1 MQKKILAAVVASMMA
16 GQAMAVTIVDD
27 GTNKVSIGGHIG
39 MRYVDQTDGEATGD
53 SSRINFAFENK
64 LTESTT
70 AFAKA
75 EWGFDTTS
83 SGSDGDFF
91 WQRLGYVGAKNDQLG
106 ALSFGKQ
113 WSSYYMIS
121 GWTDMFATTGGEA
134 SGTYTTYGEELGTAR
149 ADDALQYNHSI
160 MGLNV
165 SAQVQLG
172 ERELYNNADASVWPV
187 VDPTDHV
194 ERSSSYGIAASY
206 DLPMG
211 LSFGAAYNQAE
222 LKAANGII
230 DLDGA
235 DKAKSAIVGAKFEA
249 DKIYAALTFAKMKNV
264 DQGGVFEEAG
274 IVEKAEGIE
283 LFASYQL
290 NDMFTVGGG
299 YNQLKD
305 KSNTTDIKGK
315 MKYYPVEVVYTQGPV
330 QLSGTYQ
337 FEDSV
342 KAVSGEK
349 VEDKIILQARYYF

>member
-16 GQAMAVTIVDD
+16 GQAMAITVVDD

-75 EWGFDTTS
+75 EWGFSTVST
-83 SGSDGDFF
+83 GSDGDFF

-149 ADDALQYNHSI
+149 ADDALQYNHSF

-172 ERELYNNADASVWPV
+172 EREMYDNAVAPT
-187 VDPTDHV
+187 PATDHV

-222 LKAANGII
+222 LKSAKGEI
-230 DLDGA
+230 DLEGKG
-235 DKAKSAIVGAKFEA
+235 KAKSAIVGAKFEA

-264 DQGGVFEEAG
+264 DQGGIFEAAG
-274 IVEKAEGIE
+274 VVEKAEGIE

-305 KSNTTDIKGK
+305 KSNTADIKGK

-337 FEDSV
+337 FEDSK
-342 KAVSGEK
+342 KAVTGEK